1 VFLAGGPG
9 FAGTTLFALLLNG
22 PETVC
27 LDEPDFHHPEH
38 SARGIPFLER
48 QFPDVRFP
56 ARPDHTLDWDE
67 ATALIAG
74 CAAAL
79 APLELGIKT
88 NDWTFAHYVEPFRRR
103 GAPVVAIVRD
113 IRDALVRPLPDW
125 IDEAGLNE
133 RYRLIWRLRNRI
145 DAVVRYEDLVLD
157 PERALEPVAR
167 ALGRRLDPRPSWSA
181 EDVHAP
187 MLKLDRHALLTSGSV
202 TTERVGLWREDP
214 SLFSA
219 ESHETAR
226 LMGYPPT

>member
-22 PETVC
+22 PETLC

-38 SARGIPFLER
+38 SARGIPFLGR
-48 QFPDVRFP
+48 RFPDVRFP
-56 ARPDHTLDWDE
+56 ARPDGELDWED
-67 ATALIAG
+67 ATALVAE

-88 NDWTFAHYVEPFRRR
+88 NDWTFAHYLEPFRRR
-103 GAPVVAIVRD
+103 GCPVVCIVRD

-133 RYRLIWRLRNRI
+133 RYRLIWRLRDRM
-145 DAVVRYEDLVLD
+145 DAVVRYEELVAD
-157 PERALEPVAR
+157 PELALEPVAR
-167 ALGRRLDPRPSWSA
+167 ALGRRLDPRSSWSA
-181 EDVHAP
+181 GEVHEP
-187 MLKLDRHALLTSGSV
+187 MLKLDRHALLESGALS
-202 TTERVGLWREDP
+202 TERVGLWRVDP
-214 SLFSA
+214 SRFSA

-226 LMGYPPT
+226 LMGYPAT